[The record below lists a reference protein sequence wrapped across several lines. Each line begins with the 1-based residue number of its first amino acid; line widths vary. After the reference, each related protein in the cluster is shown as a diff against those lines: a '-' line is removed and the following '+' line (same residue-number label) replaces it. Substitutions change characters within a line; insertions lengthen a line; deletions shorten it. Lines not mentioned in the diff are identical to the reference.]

1 MRMRPT
7 HVFVAVVSLGS
18 FHAACDVGQSSDPPS
33 GGAGGGGGSATQ
45 SASSGAGGAGGAG
58 GNTTSSTGSGPITS
72 NGYYVEG
79 NQIRR
84 ADDDAV
90 HLFHGVDRPSLE
102 WSASGEL
109 LSQDDFERM
118 AGWGANVVRIAVNQA
133 FWLHTAQYPD
143 YQAKVDGAVQ
153 WAKAAGLDVILD
165 LHWSDRGDNNAT
177 AAAQRMA
184 DQNSIA
190 FWQSVAAQYKDDGG
204 VLFELYNEPH
214 DVPWEVWRDGGP
226 SGDGFTAVG
235 MQALYDAVR
244 GAGAPNLVL
253 IGGLNYAYDLS
264 GVPQHRVNGYNIVYA
279 THPYDYPGKQP
290 SEWMTSWG
298 SLTATDPVM
307 VTEFGQFDCGTD
319 YVTSLLDFA
328 DQHQVSWSA
337 WAWFPGGCDF
347 PALLSDWSGAP
358 TAAGEVVKARLGSY

>member
-1 MRMRPT
+1 MPSRMFKRSQVGQGCRRWSLVASPATELLLLEST
-7 HVFVAVVSLGS
+7 HDEVLNLRAGEPLIAAVQADVSLRAWS
-18 FHAACDVGQSSDPPS
+18 KEKVLRFD
-33 GGAGGGGGSATQ
+33 
-45 SASSGAGGAGGAG
+45 
-58 GNTTSSTGSGPITS
+58 
-72 NGYYVEG
+72 
-79 NQIRR
+79 RR
-84 ADDDAV
+84 
-90 HLFHGVDRPSLE
+90 
-102 WSASGEL
+102 
-109 LSQDDFERM
+109 
-118 AGWGANVVRIAVNQA
+118 NYN
-133 FWLHTAQYPD
+133 LH
-143 YQAKVDGAVQ
+143 
-153 WAKAAGLDVILD
+153 
-165 LHWSDRGDNNAT
+165 H
-177 AAAQRMA
+177 
-184 DQNSIA
+184 
-190 FWQSVAAQYKDDGG
+190 
-204 VLFELYNEPH
+204 H
-214 DVPWEVWRDGGP
+214 
-226 SGDGFTAVG
+226 
-235 MQALYDAVR
+235 QALYDAVR

-328 DQHQVSWSA
+328 DQRQVSWSA